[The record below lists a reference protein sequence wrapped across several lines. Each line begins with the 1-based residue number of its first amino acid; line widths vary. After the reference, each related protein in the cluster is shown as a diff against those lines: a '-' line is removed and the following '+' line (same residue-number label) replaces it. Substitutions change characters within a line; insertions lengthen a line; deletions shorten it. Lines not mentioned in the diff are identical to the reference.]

1 MSSSR
6 VGNQETMSR
15 TEKSKNYSI
24 ALLLGA
30 LEIKEQK
37 QLEQL
42 PVGRGNWGSLR
53 GGGQETDG
61 FCCLVEFT

>member
-1 MSSSR
+1 
-6 VGNQETMSR
+6 MSR
-15 TEKSKNYSI
+15 TEKPKNCSI

-37 QLEQL
+37 PLKQL
-42 PVGRGNWGSLR
+42 PVGSGNWGNLR
-53 GGGQETDG
+53 GGGQETDE

>member
-1 MSSSR
+1 
-6 VGNQETMSR
+6 MSR

-42 PVGRGNWGSLR
+42 PVGSGNWGSLR
-53 GGGQETDG
+53 GGETPV
-61 FCCLVEFT
+61 LWPPHAKS